1 MNIMQTPC
9 QFAADC
15 LLTVA
20 RVMLVFWFDMPSCFR
35 LSLARSTTLGLKKM
49 SDALD
54 YDALILLIQAM
65 EEQVLILGPGGVL
78 HANEPAA
85 LLFAKTREK
94 LIGLGPED
102 LLRPAP
108 LMPPDGRS
116 CSILGRVVV
125 KRGEGPLVRGQ
136 AISLKHGMQLWL
148 LQGHVSLADL
158 GSLAAGL
165 IHNLAGPLSV
175 IRSSAEL
182 LERYQRKSLETVPE
196 LAALQETWPKSVQNG
211 FQVMVEHVDQITDAT
226 RDLLAKLRGEATRR
240 EGPLDLNEIL
250 MRELRFAENNLGLKQ
265 STRQETDL
273 APNLPLVQGL
283 YSDFSHSFR
292 NLLRNAVQ
300 AMAETKQKVLKVSTM
315 LEQSDIVVRIQDSGK
330 GIPAKDL
337 NKVFD
342 PFFTTRPQASQ
353 ASGLGL
359 YSVRQ
364 LLMPYNVAF
373 HIASKPGRTVF
384 TLKVPA
390 PQDQFHD

>member
-1 MNIMQTPC
+1 M
-9 QFAADC
+9 
-15 LLTVA
+15 
-20 RVMLVFWFDMPSCFR
+20 SE
-35 LSLARSTTLGLKKM
+35 SLDHDS
-49 SDALD
+49 
-54 YDALILLIQAM
+54 LILLAQAM
-65 EEQVLILGPGGVL
+65 EEQVLIIGPAGVV

-85 LLFAKTREK
+85 ELFAKTKEN
-94 LIGLGPED
+94 LLGLQPAD

-108 LMPPDGRS
+108 AWPENGQS

-136 AISLKHGMQLWL
+136 AISLEDGVQMWI
-148 LQGHVSLADL
+148 LQGHLSLADL

-182 LERYQRKSLETVPE
+182 LDRYQRKSLQIMPE
-196 LAALQETWPKSVQNG
+196 LAALYESWPQSVQNG
-211 FQVMVEHVDQITDAT
+211 YQVMVEHVDQITGAT
-226 RDLLAKLRGEATRR
+226 RDLLAKLRGEAARR
-240 EGPLDLNEIL
+240 EGPLDINDIL

-265 STRQETDL
+265 STRQEVDL
-273 APNLPLVQGL
+273 SPDLPLVQGL

-300 AMAETKQKVLKVSTM
+300 AMAGTKKKVLKVSTM
-315 LEQSDIVVRIQDSGK
+315 LEQNDIVVRIQDSGK

-364 LLMPYNVAF
+364 LLMPYNVVF
-373 HIASKPGRTVF
+373 DIASKPGRTVF
-384 TLKVPA
+384 TLKVPT
-390 PQDQFHD
+390 PRD

>member
-1 MNIMQTPC
+1 M
-9 QFAADC
+9 
-15 LLTVA
+15 
-20 RVMLVFWFDMPSCFR
+20 
-35 LSLARSTTLGLKKM
+35 
-49 SDALD
+49 
-54 YDALILLIQAM
+54 ILLAQAM
-65 EEQVLILGPGGVL
+65 EEQVLILGPDGVV

-85 LLFAKTREK
+85 ELFAKTAK
-94 LIGLGPED
+94 NLLGLRPED

-108 LMPPDGRS
+108 AQPEEGLSG
-116 CSILGRVVV
+116 SIIGRVVV
-125 KRGEGPLVRGQ
+125 RRGEGPLVRGQ
-136 AISLKHGMQLWL
+136 VIGLKNGMQIWV

-182 LERYQRKSLETVPE
+182 LERYQSKALKTVPE
-196 LAALQETWPKSVQNG
+196 LAALYESWPRSVQNG
-211 FQVMVEHVDQITDAT
+211 LHVMVEHVDQITGAT

-240 EGPLDLNEIL
+240 EGPLDINNIL

-265 STRQETDL
+265 HTRQEIDL
-273 APNLPLVQGL
+273 TPNLPLVQGL

-300 AMAETKQKVLKVSTM
+300 AMEGSKTKELKVSTM
-315 LEQSDIVVRIQDSGK
+315 LEQSDIVVCIQDSGK
-330 GIPAKDL
+330 GIPANDQKR
-337 NKVFD
+337 VFD
-342 PFFTTRPQASQ
+342 PFFTTRSQASQ

-373 HIASKPGRTVF
+373 DVVSKPGRTVF
-384 TLKVPA
+384 TLKVPTG
-390 PQDQFHD
+390 QDRVHD